1 MSINEIKI
9 ISKPDEV
16 QNIARK
22 WKKDGISIGLVP
34 TMGYLHDGHRSLIQR
49 ACHENDKVIV
59 SIFVN
64 PIQFG
69 ENEDLSSYPRDF
81 EADAAMCRE
90 EGVAI
95 LFHPEPS
102 DMYGDN
108 FMSHVEVEKLTG
120 ILCGRTR
127 PTHFR
132 GVTTVVNKLF
142 NISKADRAYFGE
154 KDAQQLAVIRRMV
167 TDLNIDIEICGC
179 PTVREIDGLAKSSRN
194 KYLSAEERKA
204 ATILSQALTIGRKML
219 DEGERDASKI
229 KTAMISA
236 IENEPLSN
244 IDYVSI
250 VDSNFLTTIPGT
262 ITDSVLVA
270 LAVKIGST
278 RLIDN
283 FTYEITQ

>member
-1 MSINEIKI
+1 MSINEMQI

-59 SIFVN
+59 SVFLN

-204 ATILSQALTIGRKML
+204 ATILSQALAIGRKML
-219 DEGERDASKI
+219 DEGERDAGKI

>member
-1 MSINEIKI
+1 MSINEMQI

-59 SIFVN
+59 SVFLN

-204 ATILSQALTIGRKML
+204 ATILSQALAIGRKML
-219 DEGERDASKI
+219 DEGERDAGKI

-250 VDSNFLTTIPGT
+250 VDSNFLTTIQGT

>member
-1 MSINEIKI
+1 MSINEMQI

-59 SIFVN
+59 SVFLN

-204 ATILSQALTIGRKML
+204 ATILSQALAIGRKML
-219 DEGERDASKI
+219 DEGERDAGKI

-244 IDYVSI
+244 IEYVSI
-250 VDSNFLTTIPGT
+250 LDSNFLTTIQGT

>member
-1 MSINEIKI
+1 MSINEMQI

-49 ACHENDKVIV
+49 ACRENDKVIV
-59 SIFVN
+59 SVFLN

-81 EADAAMCRE
+81 DADAAMCRE

-204 ATILSQALTIGRKML
+204 ATILSQALAIGRKML
-219 DEGERDASKI
+219 DEGERDAGKI

-250 VDSNFLTTIPGT
+250 VDSNFLTTIQGT

>member
-1 MSINEIKI
+1 MSINEMQI

-59 SIFVN
+59 SVFLN

-95 LFHPEPS
+95 IFHPEPS

-204 ATILSQALTIGRKML
+204 ATILSQALAIGRKML
-219 DEGERDASKI
+219 DEGERDAGKI

-250 VDSNFLTTIPGT
+250 VDSNFLTTIQGT

>member
-1 MSINEIKI
+1 MSVSKMKI

-16 QNIARK
+16 QNIARE
-22 WKKDGISIGLVP
+22 WKKGGLSIGLVP
-34 TMGYLHDGHRSLIQR
+34 TMGYLHDGHRSLIKR
-49 ACHENDKVIV
+49 ACSENDRVIV
-59 SIFVN
+59 SVFVN
-64 PIQFG
+64 PIQFAA
-69 ENEDLSSYPRDF
+69 NEDLSTYPRDLD
-81 EADAAMCRE
+81 ADATMCRE

-95 LFHPEPS
+95 LFNPEPS

-108 FMSHVEVEKLTG
+108 FLSHVEVEKITG

-132 GVTTVVNKLF
+132 GVTTVVSKLF

-167 TDLNIDIEICGC
+167 IDLNIDIEICGC
-179 PTVREIDGLAKSSRN
+179 PIVRETDGLAKSSRN
-194 KYLSAEERKA
+194 KYLSLEERKA
-204 ATILSQALTIGRKML
+204 ATVLSRALSIGKKML

-229 KTAMISA
+229 KAAMISE
-236 IENEPLSN
+236 IEAEALAN

-250 VDSNFLTTIPGT
+250 VDSHFLSTVPGT
-262 ITDSVLVA
+262 INDSVLVA
-270 LAVKIGST
+270 LAVYVGST

-283 FTYEITQ
+283 FTYNIN